1 MNTSTMELIRGLIR
15 LARPHQYLK
24 NLFVLLPLFFG
35 WKLGDAASVWGSIMA
50 FGVFCLAASAV
61 YVFNDLRDAPDDRKH
76 PTKKNRPI
84 ASGAVTTAQAWMFL
98 AALAGAALALAPLV
112 PGRAFPGIVLAYMGI
127 NLAYSMGVKHAAIVD
142 LMCIAIGFVL
152 RIFAGGAASGIT
164 PSHWIVIMTFL
175 LALFLGLAKRR
186 DDLLLAACGSRTR
199 KCLDGYSLEYV
210 SLCMA
215 VMAGV
220 VIVSYILYTLSPDVM
235 AKHGTDQLYLTSLWV
250 VAGMLRYMQITFVES
265 RSGSPTQVL
274 LRDPF
279 IQVVIGLWV
288 ASCYLILYVFK

>member
-1 MNTSTMELIRGLIR
+1 MNTATIKGLVR

-24 NLFVLLPLFFG
+24 NLFVFLPLFFG
-35 WKLGDAASVWGSIMA
+35 WRLTDRAAAWGALLA
-50 FGVFCLAASAV
+50 FAVFCLAASAV
-61 YVFNDLRDAPDDRKH
+61 YVFNDLRDAPQDRQH
-76 PTKKNRPI
+76 PTKKNRPV
-84 ASGAVTTAQAWMFL
+84 ASGLIPPGLAWGFL
-98 AALAGAALALAPLV
+98 AVLAGAALALTPLV
-112 PGRAFPGIVLAYMGI
+112 PGAYFPAIVGAYMLL
-127 NLAYSMGVKHAAIVD
+127 NLAYSLGVKHMAIVD

-152 RIFAGGAASGIT
+152 RIFAGGQAAGIT

-175 LALFLGLAKRR
+175 LALYLGLAKRR
-186 DDLLLAACGSRTR
+186 DDLLLAACGSKTR

-220 VIVSYILYTLSPDVM
+220 VIVSYILYTLSPDVI
-235 AKHGTDQLYLTSLWV
+235 AKHGTDRLYLTSLWV
-250 VAGMLRYMQITFVES
+250 VAGILRYMQITFVEN

-279 IQVVIGLWV
+279 IQVCIVLWM
-288 ASCYLILYVFK
+288 ASCYLILYVLK